1 MPFSTK
7 QALPALLLALGISSA
22 QAATLGPISILSNLG
37 EPLSAEIEIFDLAD
51 DEAGDLEV
59 ALASEMEFEKFGA
72 NRSPLMESLKLRIVQ
87 QGRRRLIQLATD
99 KPLDQPIYSLL
110 LELRTENETTLAEFA
125 VLPEEAVNP
134 SEAVASSPATTATN
148 EVTEAASV
156 TAESAP
162 PMPGAA
168 SAAETPAAAAS
179 DNPEATA
186 EVADKGAPNLAP
198 ADLSSGKQHTV
209 RRGENLT
216 LIARQFSV
224 PDSALDKF
232 ITALYQENP
241 DAFMQ
246 QNLHYLK
253 AGAVLALPSEESL
266 SLIDEKAAR
275 KIISTQWQTFK
286 SLLPAKDAASG
297 EDAGNRSST
306 RKLKAGGTPPA
317 GTSGDHLT
325 LAALKPSD
333 TGGKTEEEA
342 IAARKAA
349 EEASERIRLLEKN
362 ILEMKSSVQP
372 DKPTEPDGKE
382 SAAAESAWGILASP
396 ARDLMMQAATVLL
409 LAALVVVSLL
419 RRQPK

>member
-59 ALASEMEFEKFGA
+59 GLASEMEFEKFGA

-148 EVTEAASV
+148 EATEAASV

-224 PDSALDKF
+224 PDSALDRF

-266 SLIDEKAAR
+266 SLIDDKAAR
-275 KIISTQWQTFK
+275 KTIATQWQAFK
-286 SLLPAKDAASG
+286 SLLPSKDSAAG
-297 EDAGNRSST
+297 EDTANRSSSK
-306 RKLKAGGTPPA
+306 KLSAGSAQSA
-317 GTSGDHLT
+317 GTSGDRLT

-362 ILEMKSSVQP
+362 ILDMKSSVQP
-372 DKPTEPDGKE
+372 DKPAEPDSKE
-382 SAAAESAWGILASP
+382 TATPEGAWGILASP
-396 ARDLMMQAATVLL
+396 ARDLMMQVATILL

-419 RRQPK
+419 RRQSK

>member
-1 MPFSTK
+1 MPRSNK
-7 QALPALLLALGISSA
+7 HALPALVLALGLASA

-87 QGRRRLIQLATD
+87 QGRRRLIQVATD
-99 KPLDQPIYSLL
+99 KPLDQPIYSVL
-110 LELRTENETTLAEFA
+110 LELRTDNESTLAEFA
-125 VLPEEAVNP
+125 VLPEEAVKP
-134 SEAVASSPATTATN
+134 SEAQASHPATGTHDDAAAPA
-148 EVTEAASV
+148 AAS
-156 TAESAP
+156 TESAATVP
-162 PMPGAA
+162 AA
-168 SAAETPAAAAS
+168 VPVSEAPAAAAS
-179 DNPEATA
+179 SSPDATV
-186 EVADKGAPNLAP
+186 EVAGKGALNLAL

-209 RRGENLT
+209 QRGENLT
-216 LIARQFSV
+216 LIARQLSV
-224 PDSALDKF
+224 SDTALVKF

-241 DAFMQ
+241 EAFMQ

-253 AGAVLALPSEESL
+253 AGAVLALPSEDAL

-275 KIISTQWQTFK
+275 KTIATQWQTFK

-297 EDAGNRSST
+297 EDSGNRSST
-306 RKLKAGGTPPA
+306 RKLKAGGAAPS

-333 TGGKTEEEA
+333 TGGRTEEEA

-362 ILEMKSSVQP
+362 ILDIKTTVQT
-372 DKPTEPDGKE
+372 DKPAEPDSKE
-382 SAAAESAWGILASP
+382 TSAAESAWGILASP
-396 ARDLMMQAATVLL
+396 ARDLMMQIATVLL
-409 LAALVVVSLL
+409 LFALVIVSLL
-419 RRQPK
+419 RRQAK